1 MAQDAA
7 PSPMTPLAFPSLESA
22 VSSREWAARVDLAA
36 CYRLVDH
43 FDMSDMIYTHIS
55 VRHPERPGRFLLNQ
69 HGLLFGEMT
78 ASSFLEVDLDGKVH
92 RHPAPSLGYGLHA
105 AGFVIHSAI
114 YKARPDVNAVLHTHT
129 IVGMALSSLACGLTP
144 LTQTS
149 HRFYGRI
156 AYHDFNGP
164 ERDPGERETLATHL
178 GALDVMILRNHG
190 LLTVGPSIPEAFNRM
205 YGLERA
211 AKAQLAAMACNA
223 ALNMPAP
230 EVVSKSTAMYAP
242 GATRPYGLL
251 EWPGLLRLLD
261 RQDASYRT

>member
-1 MAQDAA
+1 MPQDIA
-7 PSPMTPLAFPSLESA
+7 PPSALAFPPLDRSVTKA
-22 VSSREWAARVDLAA
+22 EWAARVDLAA

-55 VRHPERPGRFLLNQ
+55 VRHPERPDRFLLNQ

-78 ASSFLEVDLDGKVH
+78 ASSFLEVDVTGKIH
-92 RHPAPSLGYGLHA
+92 RHPDPSRGYGLHA

-114 YKARPDVNAVLHTHT
+114 YKARPDVGAVLHTHT
-129 IVGMALSSLACGLTP
+129 IAGMALSSLACGLTP

-149 HRFYGRI
+149 HRFYGRV

-164 ERDPGERETLATHL
+164 ERDPAEREKLAKSL
-178 GALDVMILRNHG
+178 GSLDVMILRNHG
-190 LLTVGPSIPEAFNRM
+190 LLTVGPTVPEAFNRM

-211 AKAQLAAMACNA
+211 AKAQLAAMACNTP
-223 ALNMPAP
+223 LEMPSDDVIA
-230 EVVSKSTAMYAP
+230 KSTAMYAP
-242 GATRPYGLL
+242 GATRSYGIL

-261 RQDASYRT
+261 RNDPSYRS